1 MTHDA
6 FLQNTNHSVHAHIHT
21 SQGRIIDTRV
31 RIWQAGLSRATL
43 SSQHVHICQVR
54 IWKASLAKHSSAT
67 LSPQKDKRDI
77 RLSCAT
83 HSSQNDKRDLY
94 SFQKS
99 QRSRQKRPIFRLRAT
114 LEAQHESHDLLRESL
129 LTKGQNTLILLLRA
143 TLAVQLTEPPSL
155 FRNSLITKG
164 QTRLTLLLHATLA
177 VQLRESR
184 ALLRNSCNSKM
195 TKETYIPSQRV
206 KHPNKRAL

>member
-1 MTHDA
+1 MTHSCKTQIILYTHIYTHHKDA
-6 FLQNTNHSVHAHIHT
+6 
-21 SQGRIIDTRV
+21 
-31 RIWQAGLSRATL
+31 
-43 SSQHVHICQVR
+43 SSTHGSAFGKQV
-54 IWKASLAKHSSAT
+54 SLAQLSHRNTSIFVRSAFGKPLLRNSLPQLSSAT
-67 LSPQKDKRDI
+67 LSSQKDKRDI

-129 LTKGQNTLILLLRA
+129 LTKGQNTIILLLRA

-195 TKETYIPSQRV
+195 TKETHIPC
-206 KHPNKRAL
+206 